1 MPIFVNDIINAQFS
15 DSSERI
21 FYEKTAANF
30 SAKLITSA
38 WIIDGHPT
46 SGSYGSVGLANGR
59 VCTQATSGALIFTT
73 ASNGKEVYLL
83 EVQMSQINS
92 SAYAGSLNVLDRIS
106 DCLVLHSSSTGAIT
120 GLDATSRLDDTT
132 GLGDGAQIM
141 IETQSN
147 FSAASN
153 SFRIQYTNQNGLTGR
168 ITPVFTTRSSS
179 LVGNIATDRLFVPLQ
194 SGDTGVRSIQA
205 ITQSTGTATGRM
217 AICLV
222 KPVYDLMI
230 ASSAITNYKTTFGD
244 LYQLPKINSNSCL
257 MCVFGGGGTGGFAFF
272 TEFTFLRI

>member
-168 ITPVFTTRSSS
+168 ITPVVTTRSSA
-179 LVGNIATDRLFVPLQ
+179 LVGNIATDTLFVPLQ

-205 ITQSTGTATGRM
+205 ITQSTGTATGQM

-222 KPVYDLMI
+222 KQLVDVPMSQRGTLVHRDMI
-230 ASSAITNYKTTFGD
+230 ADLQFCPPVNNNACLNIIFYTTAASTENLIMDIT
-244 LYQLPKINSNSCL
+244 LAEI
-257 MCVFGGGGTGGFAFF
+257 
-272 TEFTFLRI
+272 